1 MKWLI
6 YPYTPKSIPIIRN
19 KELLKCGE
27 IVQIAA
33 PLGFGLDGKDGYIW
47 GEEKSE
53 YIISSEIDRKIDGIW
68 ITPEIAYMSID
79 EILTAIETLPIA
91 NKVIYYSAYLNIDDE
106 NKIIGLCKNMGAKK
120 IVQQRSAS
128 DIELSVCDNVLY
140 KFDTPIIAVAGA
152 GSFSQKFDLQLYLRK
167 EFLNL
172 GYKISQ
178 VGSRPYCEMF
188 GFQSMPKWMFDSTY
202 TDKEKVY
209 AFNHYLKL
217 IEINEKPEV
226 MIIGLPEGIIPF
238 NEKHSQGF
246 GLCAYEICSAI
257 HPDYLIMSLYNGEY
271 TQQFLDEMNNLAKYR
286 LHVEIDDFYMS
297 NYVPMST
304 SFKKE
309 HMVFTYSENRKK
321 NNTFFDIDDMESDKL
336 IKKVIDK
343 LSMYSDYE
351 VI

>member
-19 KELLKCGE
+19 KSLLKCGE
-27 IVQIAA
+27 VVQISA

-53 YIISSEIDRKIDGIW
+53 YIISNKIDQDVDGIW

-79 EILTAIETLPIA
+79 QTLTALETLPIA
-91 NKVIYYSAYLNIDDE
+91 NKIIYYSAYLNKDDE
-106 NKIIGLCKNMGAKK
+106 NKIIDLCNHRGAKE
-120 IVQQRSAS
+120 IVRQGTTS
-128 DIELSVCDNVLY
+128 DIELSVCDNILY
-140 KFDTPIIAVAGA
+140 KLDVPVIAVAGT

-167 EFLNL
+167 EFLDL
-172 GYKISQ
+172 GYKVSQ
-178 VGSRPYCEMF
+178 IGSRPYCEMF

-202 TDKEKVY
+202 TDREKVY
-209 AFNHYLKL
+209 AFNHYLKR
-217 IEINEKPEV
+217 IELNEKPEV
-226 MIIGLPEGIIPF
+226 IIIGLPEGIIPF

-271 TQQFLDEMNNLAKYR
+271 TQQFLDEMKNLTKYR
-286 LHVEIDDFYMS
+286 LHVEIDDFYIS

-304 SFKKE
+304 SYKKE

-321 NNTFFDIDDMESDKL
+321 DNAFFNINDMESDRL

-343 LSMYSDYE
+343 LSMYSEYE